1 MTLRLFLQECV
12 WCHQQPSVYSRANIF
27 LCMCGNNFSKDS
39 SGKLGHRNALQ
50 LVTYPVPPRPLH
62 IAAILSPQLLC
73 LPPCCPCCTPKFPRP
88 CVRSQE
94 PRTCSALLASRYG
107 SFCPPDPGAGVR
119 MEGHPLPKAH
129 QGHTG
134 ASNQEPGPDPV
145 PYVVPKQA

>member
-1 MTLRLFLQECV
+1 LSLLKPFVQAIIRVMVSLVRSLQRTAQENLDTEMPSSWSRTLCPQGAPE
-12 WCHQQPSVYSRANIF
+12 
-27 LCMCGNNFSKDS
+27 G
-39 SGKLGHRNALQ
+39 
-50 LVTYPVPPRPLH
+50 PPRPLH
-62 IAAILSPQLLC
+62 IADILSPQLLC
-73 LPPCCPCCTPKFPRP
+73 LPLCCPCCTPKFPRP

-134 ASNQEPGPDPV
+134 ASDQEPGPDPAH
-145 PYVVPKQA
+145 YMVPKQA